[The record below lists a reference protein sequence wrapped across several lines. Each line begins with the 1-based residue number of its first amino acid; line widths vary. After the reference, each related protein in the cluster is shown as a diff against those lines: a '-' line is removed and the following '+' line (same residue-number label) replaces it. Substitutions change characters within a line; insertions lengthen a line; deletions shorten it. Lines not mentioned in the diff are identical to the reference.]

1 MATLK
6 QDLKITTPKE
16 SFSFYQQ
23 EPYSEV
29 FTIRKV
35 VDNTDGFMTL
45 WSGSKTAGTYGYDDV
60 KAMVIKNTSK
70 TPVEIQMAGSWYEG
84 STSASVDTYSAL
96 RYTSWLLKSEEYMY
110 LPGIR
115 MVGYDSDHSA
125 ANAGTV
131 DSVTGYSVA
140 STLEVDSTADVDT
153 ATDGA
158 MASGTTTTTLYLEP
172 YTSATN
178 CTANLFRVGDLVR
191 LENEICEVTAIG
203 DKSDLANNYLTVI
216 RGVHGSTAA
225 THADDVSVDLP
236 FFNATGVYDKYTY
249 VQTDESGNY
258 KAKNLF
264 GYGRNLT
271 EACTGIVPGSI
282 AIKFY
287 STSYQELGLS
297 GINASTESGLTA
309 STAYGF
315 NITVDGGSEFTD
327 LSITTDASNLKFGGT
342 NGIISKINA
351 VFEEQFR
358 TSGSALFEKRVMVH
372 LVDGDIRF
380 TSRNRTRVS
389 NVVLGNATGAGGV
402 SNIFGVGRIPAIA
415 NIESTVAPKLP
426 DDTIFTKGGI
436 TTQPNRAVFTYDDGH
451 GNLVGGEAR
460 GNISYETGAINLN
473 GPRNAEFSVS
483 LVHDSAHSG
492 GNHFGS
498 TTQNCITQ
506 ISARAINSK
515 VNPTVEIIG
524 FN

>member
-1 MATLK
+1 
-6 QDLKITTPKE
+6 
-16 SFSFYQQ
+16 
-23 EPYSEV
+23 
-29 FTIRKV
+29 
-35 VDNTDGFMTL
+35 
-45 WSGSKTAGTYGYDDV
+45 
-60 KAMVIKNTSK
+60 
-70 TPVEIQMAGSWYEG
+70 
-84 STSASVDTYSAL
+84 
-96 RYTSWLLKSEEYMY
+96 
-110 LPGIR
+110 
-115 MVGYDSDHSA
+115 
-125 ANAGTV
+125 
-131 DSVTGYSVA
+131 
-140 STLEVDSTADVDT
+140 
-153 ATDGA
+153 

-402 SNIFGVGRIPAIA
+402 SNIFGVGRIPAVA
-415 NIESTVAPKLP
+415 AIETTVAPVLP
-426 DDTIFTKGGI
+426 NDEVYTKSG
-436 TTQPNRAVFTYDDGH
+436 TSLVPNRVAFTYDDGF
-451 GNLVGGEAR
+451 GNLSGGEAK
-460 GNISYETGAINLN
+460 GSISYETGEIHIM
-473 GPRNAEFSVS
+473 GPANAEFAVS
-483 LVHDSAHSG
+483 FKHDSGHSG
-492 GNHFGS
+492 GNHFG
-498 TTQNCITQ
+498 TGTGNCISS
-506 ISARAINSK
+506 IAARAINTK
-515 VNPTVEIIG
+515 IKPTVEIIG